1 MNERK
6 AKLKHPVYG
15 RLDGN
20 QASIALVV
28 ALAALVAYMAWV
40 GSSGRPLPEWVL
52 WITAVL

>member
-6 AKLKHPVYG
+6 AKLKHPVCG